1 MREDIPH
8 PDKRKSL
15 RVVLE
20 SGPVYSRRFS
30 RNLKRDSLRSPSSLP
45 GASRDG
51 LGLTVVSLPCP
62 KGCIFWCGSWGRE
75 RTQTIRK
82 AAGVDNG
89 LRRLRWSSSKGG
101 ASPPSTPFLMPIHQG
116 RDGRKKNPPPTSQK
130 VDIFIS
136 PWYTVYA
143 EGRQGFSIDLR
154 GLLTTFR
161 ASEVYGSCISRICGF
176 CEFSRQCVLL

>member
-1 MREDIPH
+1 MESSPGEWSCTFPRILPKPE
-8 PDKRKSL
+8 KGFASL
-15 RVVLE
+15 SLFT
-20 SGPVYSRRFS
+20 PRRFAGWFGTDGRFTPLS
-30 RNLKRDSLRSPSSLP
+30 QRLHLLVWVMRKRETIKHSQ
-45 GASRDG
+45 GG
-51 LGLTVVSLPCP
+51 
-62 KGCIFWCGSWGRE
+62 GSWQRI
-75 RTQTIRK
+75 T
-82 AAGVDNG
+82 
-89 LRRLRWSSSKGG
+89 SSSKGVLRPLQPH
-101 ASPPSTPFLMPIHQG
+101 SWCPYTRG

>member
-8 PDKRKSL
+8 PDKRKSW
-15 RVVLE
+15 RVVLHIPE
-20 SGPVYSRRFS
+20 DSPETWKGIRFALPLHSQALRGMVWDWRSFHSLVPKVASFGVSHEKEREHKPLTRR
-30 RNLKRDSLRSPSSLP
+30 RE
-45 GASRDG
+45 
-51 LGLTVVSLPCP
+51 LTTDYVV
-62 KGCIFWCGSWGRE
+62 
-75 RTQTIRK
+75 
-82 AAGVDNG
+82 
-89 LRRLRWSSSKGG
+89 
-101 ASPPSTPFLMPIHQG
+101 
-116 RDGRKKNPPPTSQK
+116 KKNPPPTSQK
-130 VDIFIS
+130 VDIYIS